1 MRILILGAGATGG
14 YFGGLLTKAGV
25 DVTFLVRP
33 KRREQLKNGGL
44 RIKSH
49 LGDVVTPVSAIT
61 HDDISNT
68 FDAVVLSSK
77 AYGLADAID
86 AIRPAV
92 GDATLILPLLNGMR
106 HLDDLDDAFGASR
119 VLGGT
124 CHISVSLDEDG
135 TIRHLSPFGSLTQ
148 GPRTNDQQEGAMR
161 LQKEFERGCFDAR
174 YADDIIGA
182 MWEKWFFL
190 ATLAGSTCLMRASVG
205 EIVRTNEGERF
216 ISHMLD
222 ECSAVAKACGHAPQ
236 PASQSN
242 ARATLTDRQSN
253 ISASMLR
260 DIQRGGEI
268 EGDHIV
274 GDLIRRGREHDVPT
288 PLLEV
293 AYIHLQAYQNR
304 TRASS
309 ETAQLLGQD

>member
-14 YFGGLLTKAGV
+14 YFGALLAKAGV

-33 KRREQLKNGGL
+33 KRREQLNADGL
-44 RIKSH
+44 KVKSH
-49 LGDVVTPVSAIT
+49 LGDVTTPVATIT
-61 HDDISNT
+61 RDEISNT
-68 FDAVVLSSK
+68 FDAVILSPK

-86 AIRPAV
+86 TIRPAV

-106 HLDDLDDAFGASR
+106 HLDDLDDVFGPSR

-124 CHISVSLDEDG
+124 CHISVALDGDG

-148 GPRTNDQQEGAMR
+148 GPRTGDQREAAMR
-161 LQKEFERGCFDAR
+161 LQKELERGGFDAR
-174 YADDIIGA
+174 YADDVIGA

-205 EIVRTNEGERF
+205 EIIRTDEGGRF
-216 ISHMLD
+216 MSGMLD

-236 PASQSN
+236 PAAESN

-253 ISASMLR
+253 IAASMLR

-268 EGDHIV
+268 EGDHIF
-274 GDLIRRGREHDVPT
+274 GDLIRRGREHGVST

-293 AYIHLQAYQNR
+293 AYVHLQAYQNR
-304 TRASS
+304 TRAGSA
-309 ETAQLLGQD
+309 TAQ

>member
-1 MRILILGAGATGG
+1 MQILILGAGATGG
-14 YFGGLLTKAGV
+14 YFGALLAKAGV

-33 KRREQLKNGGL
+33 KRREQLSADGL
-44 RIKSH
+44 KVKSH
-49 LGDVVTPVSAIT
+49 LGDVMTPVVTIT
-61 HDDISNT
+61 RDEISNT
-68 FDAVVLSSK
+68 FDAVILSPK

-86 AIRPAV
+86 TIRPAV

-106 HLDDLDDAFGASR
+106 HLDDLDDAFGPSR

-124 CHISVSLDEDG
+124 CHISVALDEDG

-148 GPRTNDQQEGAMR
+148 GPRAADQHEGATR
-161 LQKEFERGCFDAR
+161 LQKELERGGFDAR
-174 YADDIIGA
+174 YADDVIGA

-205 EIVRTNEGERF
+205 EIIRTDEGERF
-216 ISHMLD
+216 MSGMLD

-236 PASQSN
+236 PAAESN

-253 ISASMLR
+253 IAASMLR

-274 GDLIRRGREHDVPT
+274 GDLIRRGREQGVPT

-293 AYIHLQAYQNR
+293 AYVHLQAYQNR
-304 TRASS
+304 IGASGAI
-309 ETAQLLGQD
+309 AQ